1 MAGLLVREEHRG
13 KAYRLLKAPW
23 LTHFAWPVHTAHT
36 PFLSEIVFFFFIT
49 FSESGLIKTKWL
61 FPDWLNP
68 SLSFLLQY
76 MTHSRLQVV
85 DGFILYFYCTLEL
98 RQLFFYI
105 FIKQSYSGASLSKVR
120 ICCFFTI
127 FSHAKLAISLW
138 MKIVVCLSVSP
149 LLWSRNISTTMACF
163 EMWSHANV
171 HLWIISLFFW
181 LLKRLPQV
189 RIFTIYDQIPVKIIY

>member
-36 PFLSEIVFFFFIT
+36 PFLSEIVFFFFYYI
-49 FSESGLIKTKWL
+49 LWIW
-61 FPDWLNP
+61 PDKNKVTLPCPDCLNP

-76 MTHSRLQVV
+76 MKHSRLQVV

-149 LLWSRNISTTMACF
+149 LL
-163 EMWSHANV
+163 
-171 HLWIISLFFW
+171 
-181 LLKRLPQV
+181 
-189 RIFTIYDQIPVKIIY
+189 